1 MQSSF
6 EISVVIPNYN
16 RATLLINAI
25 ESALT
30 QTYPVLEILVCDDGS
45 TDNSKEL
52 VKNLNNPK
60 VKWIDCGKNGRPAIP
75 RNIGIKQSKGNWIAF
90 LDNDDEWLS
99 TKIYEQVK
107 LIQNTN
113 YLAVSSNAYNI
124 NNANNNKNLLLK
136 YTNPEIT
143 FTDLIKENNI
153 ICSSVLINKQLLIDN
168 RFFPEAIKFKAI
180 EDYVL
185 WLCLS
190 SKINFAYINKPLLNY
205 LNDSQNSI
213 RKNNSDPYTVFEIAF
228 TELENWMEQKNIFL
242 TKDQKQN
249 YSKAKKNVK
258 KRGIPSN
265 WEEFIRKVNF
275 KINKFIKN

>member
-90 LDNDDEWLS
+90 LDNDDEWLN

-124 NNANNNKNLLLK
+124 NNSNDNKNLLLK

>member
-75 RNIGIKQSKGNWIAF
+75 RNIGIKQSNGNWIAF

>member
-90 LDNDDEWLS
+90 LDNDDEWLN

>member
-90 LDNDDEWLS
+90 LDNDDEWLN

-124 NNANNNKNLLLK
+124 NNSNDNKNLLLK

-153 ICSSVLINKQLLIDN
+153 ICSSVLINKKLLIDN

>member
-90 LDNDDEWLS
+90 LDNDDEWLN

-113 YLAVSSNAYNI
+113 YLAVSCNAYNI
-124 NNANNNKNLLLK
+124 NNSNDNKNLLLK

-153 ICSSVLINKQLLIDN
+153 ICSSVLINKKLLIDN
-168 RFFPEAIKFKAI
+168 RFFPEAIEFKAI

-190 SKINFAYINKPLLNY
+190 SKINFAYIDKPLLNY